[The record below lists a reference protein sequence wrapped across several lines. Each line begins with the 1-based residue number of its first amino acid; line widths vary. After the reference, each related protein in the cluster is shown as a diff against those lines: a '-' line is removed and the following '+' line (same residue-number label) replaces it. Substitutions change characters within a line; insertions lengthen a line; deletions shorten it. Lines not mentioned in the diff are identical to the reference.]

1 MDEILAEAL
10 DAAVASG
17 AGYADAR
24 GVESLSESLSLRGE
38 AVESLERTEGTGFG
52 VRVLVDGAWGYASS
66 AKLDRSDAQR
76 IAATAVEVAKAS
88 GMVRGRSAELV
99 DEPAHRAAWSSPL
112 QVDPFLVPLEEKI
125 ALLAS
130 ATSTMKRVEGV
141 RIARGTMDFLRQR
154 SRFMSSESTDID
166 QTVVH
171 SGAGIEA
178 TAVSDSDVQTRSYPG
193 SFRGDIVCGGYEFIE
208 AMDLFG
214 NAQQTAEEA
223 VALLGARECPST
235 RTTLVLDGHQ
245 VMLQVHES
253 IGHATE
259 LDRVLGMEA
268 SFAGTSFLDLADM
281 GSFQFG
287 SPLVNVTADAT
298 SPGGVGTFAYDDEGV
313 EAQKSYLIQD
323 GILVG
328 FQTSRETA
336 GAVGAERSNG
346 TMRADGWENFPLI
359 RMTNINLLP
368 GEGDLDDLLADVDDG
383 IYMVTNKSWSIDDK
397 RKNFQFGCEIAWE
410 IKRGRLTR
418 MLKNP
423 RYTGITPQFWASCD
437 AVAGADEWRM
447 WGTPNCGKGQPGQT
461 MRVGHGTA
469 PARFRNVAVGVS
481 QGGSG

>member
-1 MDEILAEAL
+1 MDEILDEAL
-10 DAAVASG
+10 DTAVASG
-17 AGYADAR
+17 ATYADVR
-24 GVESLSESLSLRGE
+24 GVDTLSESLSLRGE
-38 AVESLERTEGTGFG
+38 AVEALERTDGNGFG

-66 AKLDRSDAQR
+66 ARLGRSEAQR
-76 IAATAVEVAKAS
+76 VAATAVEVAAAS
-88 GMVRGRSAELV
+88 GLVRGRSVELV
-99 DEPAHRAAWSSPL
+99 DEPIHRASWSSPFEK
-112 QVDPFLVPLEEKI
+112 DPFSVSLEDKI
-125 ALLAS
+125 ALLAA
-130 ATSTMKRVEGV
+130 ATSTMNRVEGI
-141 RIARGTMDFLRQR
+141 RIARGTMDSLRQR
-154 SRFMSSESTDID
+154 TRFLSSDGADID
-166 QTVVH
+166 QTIVH
-171 SGAGIEA
+171 SGAGLEA
-178 TAVSDSDVQTRSYPG
+178 TAVSDSEVQMRSYPG

-208 AMDLFG
+208 AMDLPG

-223 VALLGARECPST
+223 VALLVAPECPST
-235 RTTLVLDGHQ
+235 STTLVLDGHQ
-245 VMLQVHES
+245 MMLQVHES
-253 IGHATE
+253 VGHATE

-268 SFAGTSFLDLADM
+268 SFAGTSFVNITGM
-281 GSFQFG
+281 GSFRFG

-313 EAQKSYLIQD
+313 EARRSYLIRD

-336 GAVGAERSNG
+336 AAVGEERSNG
-346 TMRADGWENFPLI
+346 TMRAEGWENFPLI

-368 GEGDLDDLLADVDDG
+368 GEGSLEDLLADVDDG

-410 IKRGRLTR
+410 IKHGRLAR
-418 MLKNP
+418 MFKNP

-437 AVAGADEWRM
+437 AVAGTDEWRM

-481 QGGSG
+481 Q